1 MQCHFWA
8 GDTGERK
15 SERMAEERQKLKY
28 MDVARGLALLLVII
42 SHANGLNL
50 YLIFYYIQIFFII
63 SGYVYRPGRNYRE
76 NIRKKAV
83 RLLVP
88 YFGYSALLWTFYAVV
103 RRNMNEIL
111 HSLFGVF
118 YSRFYFYKVG
128 WREDPVALLDIA
140 NGAMWYLTAFFVT
153 ALLFHL
159 IADKCLANW
168 KLTVAWSAGLLLIS
182 MALNELPILLPWSID
197 IAGVTTVLMLIGAWM
212 RKMEF
217 FEKKVN
223 FWMVAGM
230 MVVYLGIA
238 TFNGYL
244 NTSVRIYGRFD
255 SWSVPLYMVVSVSG
269 SILCIWLSK
278 GIQNL
283 KIGKVLAY
291 LGTHSMELI
300 CVHMVVLEVFE
311 IVAMRFFDVHAFTG
325 ILMAVYQTVRI
336 TAAVAVALAAG
347 RVIALLK
354 QNLLL
359 QKR

>member
-1 MQCHFWA
+1 
-8 GDTGERK
+8 
-15 SERMAEERQKLKY
+15 
-28 MDVARGLALLLVII
+28 
-42 SHANGLNL
+42 
-50 YLIFYYIQIFFII
+50 
-63 SGYVYRPGRNYRE
+63 
-76 NIRKKAV
+76 
-83 RLLVP
+83 
-88 YFGYSALLWTFYAVV
+88 
-103 RRNMNEIL
+103 
-111 HSLFGVF
+111 
-118 YSRFYFYKVG
+118 
-128 WREDPVALLDIA
+128 
-140 NGAMWYLTAFFVT
+140 
-153 ALLFHL
+153 
-159 IADKCLANW
+159 
-168 KLTVAWSAGLLLIS
+168 
-182 MALNELPILLPWSID
+182 
-197 IAGVTTVLMLIGAWM
+197 
-212 RKMEF
+212 
-217 FEKKVN
+217 
-223 FWMVAGM
+223 MVAGM
-230 MVVYLGIA
+230 LVVYLGIA

-336 TAAVAVALAAG
+336 TAAVAVALIAG

-354 QNLLL
+354 QKLLL